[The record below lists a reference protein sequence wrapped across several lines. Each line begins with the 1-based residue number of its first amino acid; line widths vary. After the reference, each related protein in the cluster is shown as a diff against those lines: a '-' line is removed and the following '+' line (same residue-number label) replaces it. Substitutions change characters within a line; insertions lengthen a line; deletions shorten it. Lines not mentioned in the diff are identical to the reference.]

1 MSMPQPKDS
10 TACLET
16 LFRLRRFGIKLGL
29 AAIRR
34 ILAGLGN
41 PHRRYKTIHI
51 AGTNGKG
58 SVAATLANV
67 LRCSGYRVGLYTS
80 PHLVRFNERIQ
91 VNGEPITDEDIV
103 RLYRRVH
110 RALPGGREPTF
121 FEFTTAMAF
130 DEFARRRVDWAVIE
144 TGMGGRMDA
153 TNVITPELAI
163 ITNISLEH
171 REYLGATIPQIAT
184 EKAGIVKRRRPV
196 VTGIRQT
203 SALAALYAAAQG
215 KSSPIYRL
223 GREFSFRRTGRGRF
237 TYRGLLHAWPDMAT
251 GLQGDYQAGNAA
263 LVLAACELLR
273 SKAPRVSLE
282 SMREGLLTTRW
293 PGRLEI
299 VSEKPLVMLD
309 GAHNLDAAKQ
319 LARHLRAHFTGRDI
333 TMVIGI
339 LDDKPYAT
347 MLKLL
352 LPMASRVIV
361 AQAKTNR
368 ALPAETIAT
377 AARTLVTDVKLIKDV
392 GRALAYA
399 VHSAAP
405 ETLTLVAGSLYV
417 VGEAKAALEHK
428 TVQPG

>member
-1 MSMPQPKDS
+1 MPMPQPTDS

-29 AAIRR
+29 ATIRR
-34 ILAGLGN
+34 ILAGLDN

-58 SVAATLANV
+58 SVAASLANV
-67 LRCSGYRVGLYTS
+67 LQCSGYRVGLYTS

-91 VNGEPITDEDIV
+91 IDGVPITDEDIV

-121 FEFTTAMAF
+121 FEFATAMAF

-171 REYLGATIPQIAT
+171 REYLGATIPRIAF

-196 VTGIRQT
+196 VTGIRQA
-203 SALAALYAAAQG
+203 SALAALHSAAQG
-215 KSSPIYRL
+215 RSSTVYRL
-223 GREFSFRRTGRGRF
+223 GRNFSFRRTGAGRF
-237 TYRGLLHAWPDMAT
+237 TYRGIRHVWPGMAT
-251 GLQGDYQAGNAA
+251 GLQGDYQVENAA
-263 LVLAACELLR
+263 LVLAACELLLNQI
-273 SKAPRVSLE
+273 PRVSHE

-299 VSEKPLVMLD
+299 ASEKPLVMLD

-319 LARHLRAHFTGRDI
+319 LARHLRRYFKGYDVTL
-333 TMVIGI
+333 VVGI
-339 LDDKPYAT
+339 LDDKPYAA

-352 LPMASRVIV
+352 LPMASRVI
-361 AQAKTNR
+361 ATQAKIGR
-368 ALPAETIAT
+368 ALPAETIAA
-377 AARTLVTDVKLIKDV
+377 AARARVADVKVIKDV
-392 GRALAYA
+392 GRALAHA
-399 VHSAAP
+399 VRSAAP
-405 ETLTLVAGSLYV
+405 ESLTLVAGSLYV
-417 VGEAKAALEHK
+417 VGEAKAALEHR

>member
-1 MSMPQPKDS
+1 MPMPQPKDS

-16 LFRLRRFGIKLGL
+16 LFSLRRFGIKLGL
-29 AAIRR
+29 ATIRR
-34 ILAGLGN
+34 MLAGLGK
-41 PHRRYKTIHI
+41 PHRRFKTIHI

-58 SVAATLANV
+58 SVASSLANV
-67 LRCSGYRVGLYTS
+67 LLCSGYRVGLYTS

-91 VNGEPITDEDIV
+91 LNGEPITDEDIV
-103 RLYRRVH
+103 RLYRRVR
-110 RALPGGREPTF
+110 RALPDGREPTF

-130 DEFARRRVDWAVIE
+130 DEFAHRRVDWAVIE

-171 REYLGATIPQIAT
+171 REYLGSTIPAIAF
-184 EKAGIVKRRRPV
+184 EKAGVVKRRRPV
-196 VTGIRQT
+196 VTGIRQA
-203 SALAALYAAAQG
+203 SAFTVLQKAAQE
-215 KSSPIYRL
+215 KSAPVYRL
-223 GREFSFRRTGRGRF
+223 DRDFSFQRSGAGRF
-237 TYRGLLHAWPDMAT
+237 TYRGLFHVWPDMAT
-251 GLQGDYQAGNAA
+251 GLRGDYQTGNAA
-263 LVLAACELLR
+263 LVLAACELLLNT
-273 SKAPRVSLE
+273 APRISLE

-319 LARHLRAHFTGRDI
+319 LARHLRTHFKDRAI
-333 TMVIGI
+333 TLVVGI
-339 LDDKPYAT
+339 LDDKPYAA

-352 LPMASRVIV
+352 LPMASRVI
-361 AQAKTNR
+361 ATQAKTNR
-368 ALPAETIAT
+368 ALPAEKIAA
-377 AARTLVTDVKLIKDV
+377 AARPLMADVKVIKDV
-392 GRALAYA
+392 GQALAHA

-405 ETLTLVAGSLYV
+405 ESLTLVAGSLYV
-417 VGEAKAALEHK
+417 VGEAKASLERR